1 MHEVYALNLKDSPRL
16 QAPEYRVE
24 PKMTAHDEEVNR
36 WIGVF
41 IAMVGVTL
49 IVLSALEGV
58 PF

>member
-1 MHEVYALNLKDSPRL
+1 MNLKDSLRL

-24 PKMTAHDEEVNR
+24 PKMTAHDEEVNT

-41 IAMVGVTL
+41 IAVVGVTL
-49 IVLSALEGV
+49 MVLSALDGV

>member
-1 MHEVYALNLKDSPRL
+1 LNLKDSPRL
-16 QAPEYRVE
+16 QAPKYHVE

-41 IAMVGVTL
+41 IAVVGVTL
-49 IVLSALEGV
+49 MVLSALDGV